1 MKSLVMF
8 CTLLISSSSFAYTW
22 IECKSRYAQDD
33 KYVALE
39 IDRYTPSAPYTN
51 MRIFGVDHGEQTY
64 FRTKMVSLITPSTNF
79 YEMRYFG
86 SGVDLKIDT
95 FPDQNPH
102 AGNLYSGAFADE
114 DLFAGMKFTEL
125 RCEYLY

>member
-1 MKSLVMF
+1 MKSLVIVLTF
-8 CTLLISSSSFAYTW
+8 IISFSSFAYTW

-33 KYVALE
+33 KYVVLE

-64 FRTKMVSLITPSTNF
+64 SRTKMVSLITPSANF
-79 YEMRYFG
+79 YEYRYFG

-102 AGNLYSGAFADE
+102 AGNLYSGVFSDA
-114 DLFAGMKFTEL
+114 DLFSGKVFTDL
-125 RCEYLY
+125 RCEFLY